1 MVTISCS
8 CGSTATRRP
17 NPLRGLPVEERLA
30 LVADAFAAHGGFLTL
45 EVDAS
50 WHPGSDEP
58 GTGCVVLADLDEID
72 AAEGLTDD
80 DARRLRAVLGA
91 ARVTGRPL
99 PLPVELDGLTFRA
112 TPAAE
117 FRPVVTYVAYDRDGT
132 ALEAVAELS
141 ERDLLGELVEL
152 YRDHGRPALTRVDR
166 AAPRVGL
173 AAAIDAARSGA
184 AHSAA

>member
-8 CGSTATRRP
+8 CGTSATRRP

-30 LVADAFAAHGGFLTL
+30 LVAEAFSVHGGFLTL
-45 EVDAS
+45 ELDAS

-72 AAEGLTDD
+72 ACEGLDD
-80 DARRLRAVLGA
+80 EDGRRVRAALGPA
-91 ARVTGRPL
+91 HVTGRPL
-99 PLPVELDGLTFRA
+99 PRPVEVEGLTFRA

-117 FRPVVTYVAYDRDGT
+117 FGPAVTYVAYDHDGT
-132 ALEAVAELS
+132 ALEVVTPLS
-141 ERDLLGELVEL
+141 ERDILADLVEL
-152 YRDHGRPALTRVDR
+152 YRAHGRPALVRVDR
-166 AAPRVGL
+166 IAARAGL
-173 AAAIDAARSGA
+173 LRAIDSVREA